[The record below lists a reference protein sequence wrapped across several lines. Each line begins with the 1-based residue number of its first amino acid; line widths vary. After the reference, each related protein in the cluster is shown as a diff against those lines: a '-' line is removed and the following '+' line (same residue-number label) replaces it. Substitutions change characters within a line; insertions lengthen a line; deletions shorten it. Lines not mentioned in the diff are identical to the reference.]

1 MAEWL
6 CSGLQIRPRR
16 FDSDLSLQN
25 LGEMIKMVYNIGII
39 GKGFVGSAVSH
50 GFSTSVG
57 YNANIRIYDKDDSK
71 STNSL
76 DEVVFES
83 DFIFISVPTPS
94 NKDGSISLKIL
105 EDCLKEINSTLNSK
119 KVISD
124 AIFLI
129 RSTVVPGTTENF
141 QKKFK
146 NLKLVFNPEFLTE
159 RSANFDFISQPRFIL
174 GGTSKNTSKV
184 EKLFRHRFGFS
195 TPIIKTDFKTAELV
209 KYVCNT
215 YFATKISFLNEMKLI
230 SDKVGAKWE
239 DIIEALIRDGRVGNS
254 HMNVPGPDGKKG
266 FGGSCFPKDVM
277 ALIKFAEKLE
287 IDPTT
292 LKGVWSTNLKVRP
305 EKDWENLLGRAIV
318 ESNN

>member
-1 MAEWL
+1 
-6 CSGLQIRPRR
+6 
-16 FDSDLSLQN
+16 
-25 LGEMIKMVYNIGII
+25 MIYNIGII

-57 YNANIRIYDKDDSK
+57 YHAKIRIYDKDESK
-71 STNSL
+71 SLNSL
-76 DEVVFES
+76 EEVALKS
-83 DFIFISVPTPS
+83 DFVFISVPTPS
-94 NKDGSISLKIL
+94 SKDGSISLKIL
-105 EDCLKEINSTLNSK
+105 DECLRDINNIFKSK
-119 KVISD
+119 KINSD

-129 RSTVVPGTTENF
+129 RSTVVPGTTQNF

-146 NLKLVFNPEFLTE
+146 KLKLVYNPEFLTE

-174 GGTSKNTSKV
+174 GGSSKNTGAV

-195 TPIIKTDFKTAELV
+195 TPIIKTDFQTAELI

-230 SDKVGAKWE
+230 SDNVGANWK
-239 DIIEALIRDGRVGNS
+239 DIIEALVRDGRIGNS

-277 ALIKFAEKLE
+277 AIIKFAEKKK
-287 IDPTT
+287 IDPHT
-292 LKGVWSTNLKVRP
+292 LKGVWNTNLNVRP
-305 EKDWENLLGRAIV
+305 EKDWENLIGRAIV
-318 ESNN
+318 EDDN